1 MRRNSEH
8 RFGSVTVALQTA
20 ALMLVVLLIIS
31 SSSYGQDLTAKPVY
45 ELLSSTQEEI
55 VLHIHPD
62 YTTQT
67 VTDPV
72 TAETYTA
79 ISFAGATSGK
89 LRQGSPAEQLIQ
101 LNLLVPSLN
110 ASASYDIVSKQTQ
123 TILAVLAPVAT
134 PRSRG
139 GVVEPQYIRDAEQY
153 GAHSTPEIVA
163 FAKPQLYRTA
173 YISDLTIH
181 PIIYDLDKNS
191 ITLVTDLVIRI
202 KLPKTPHLTTK
213 VITSMQESEL
223 FGALC
228 LNGNN
233 SSLYHS
239 AVPEISRSLASTQI
253 AYKNTVAGSGAEQW
267 FSITTNEEGVYR
279 LTANDLSKAGG
290 ANIDAT
296 TIALYGYGAQ
306 ALPEDVD
313 SLSGELK
320 ECTIDTRTNSDGSFA
335 EVRFFSAG
343 PFQWHYDQNAGG
355 SSAIYRLYHVLNSFS
370 TSGHFLLKVG
380 GAPTQK
386 RISTQPD
393 FVPDSVL
400 SVQKNTVQTV
410 VVHENERAFENPNI
424 SREFVGEQI
433 PVGRDATITLPD
445 MPGYT
450 GDSTVIR
457 PAYNSH
463 AFEQRTFNVSL
474 NGSSL
479 GSTLDQST
487 IQQNSDATYY
497 TLRRWDSEFLVSS
510 SRGLPKTLTFTATTN
525 ELSPGFWLNWVETF
539 YRRETNLS
547 SGSVPF
553 LIFGDGS
560 VYRYHFTSASN
571 GEIWEV
577 TDPTSVRRL
586 GVASSDAIDIKIKGN
601 AKDLRRFIAFTSSQL
616 KTPSVAAI
624 GSPSLRTG
632 VCSQGAQEIIITP
645 QAFLDEATALA
656 KQRRMGGQAT
666 EPLSVAVVT
675 VEDIYREFGYGAND
689 LSAIR
694 NFAKA
699 AMTRSVTS
707 GGIVPLYI
715 CLFGGGHCDFQ
726 NRTTQ
731 IPVGIPI
738 YETWNSYSVGALR
751 SSEPEYVSD
760 DAFYVQLTPNSERM
774 DIAIG
779 RITVRTN
786 EEAAA
791 FVAKV
796 VKYETSSDQG
806 AWRGKGTFIADDR
819 YHEDLK
825 SPDGLVHIYDTER
838 ELEGVAERIT
848 VEKMYGQLYPNVFTA
863 AGRKK
868 PQMEQAIV
876 DAFNSGSAIISYI
889 GHGNPVVW
897 ADESI
902 LTVPSTINKM
912 TNFNRLA
919 FLSTAT
925 CDFSTF
931 DDYAAKTSGG
941 VQLLIKPDGGAIA
954 MLATCRSVQGGDP
967 LVNYFYKALFNLP
980 CDIKL
985 GTAPIGLCY
994 VVSRPHAY
1002 DYDKS
1007 KYMILGDPAQRVII
1021 PRQYVTIDSINGVAY
1036 DKSANNPI
1044 TVAALSLMNISG
1056 HISNECDGY
1065 GIDQTFNG
1073 STNITL
1079 YDAPT
1084 IVSTTTTFTQSSP
1097 ITDNW
1102 KTNGPIL
1109 YSGVASVK
1117 AGRFHTEFVVSKD
1130 IKFDSNQA
1138 KISMLASSDD
1148 FRSALGV
1155 AKNLKVYGID
1165 TTRINEDHSGP
1176 GLTISIGSRR
1186 FRSGDIVPV
1195 NSLVIVDVRDLSGLN
1210 TSSSGVG
1217 HSFVGWTDDS
1227 TTGLF
1232 DLAEHYVALPNDF
1245 TQGTSTTQTILPIG
1259 KHTLRV
1265 RAFDAAGNAAF
1276 GEVEFVAQGDHPY
1289 QLFNVTIVPH
1299 PISTTATFTFEQPA
1313 APESPVDITLDIYT
1327 AIGQHVRTITL
1338 SSVSSNSIVLP
1349 FDGNDDGGSTLLNGM
1364 YIYRLTATQRLSGV
1378 STSSGGT
1385 FIVLHQQ

>member
-8 RFGSVTVALQTA
+8 RFCSVAVAFQNA
-20 ALMLVVLLIIS
+20 ALMFVVLL
-31 SSSYGQDLTAKPVY
+31 LTAPSSFAQDFTVKPVY
-45 ELLSSTQEEI
+45 QIVSATQDEI
-55 VLHIHPD
+55 VLHVHPD

-72 TAETYTA
+72 TSEAYTA
-79 ISFAGATSGK
+79 VSFSGATSGK

-101 LNLLVPSLN
+101 LSVLVPSLN
-110 ASASYDIVSKQTQ
+110 ASASYEIISKQTQ
-123 TILAVLAPVAT
+123 QISGVLAPVAK
-134 PRSRG
+134 PVSRG
-139 GVVEPQYIRDAEQY
+139 GVIEPQYIRDAEQY
-153 GAHSTPEIVA
+153 GAHAKSELVA
-163 FAKPQLYRTA
+163 FATPQLYRTA
-173 YISDLTIH
+173 YLSDITIH
-181 PIIYDLDKNS
+181 PISYDLDNSS
-191 ITLVTDLVIRI
+191 ITIVTDLVIRI
-202 KLPKTPHLTTK
+202 KLPKTPHSSTK
-213 VITSMQESEL
+213 TITSTQEAEL
-223 FGALC
+223 FGAMC

-239 AVPEISRSLASTQI
+239 AVPAISRSIASTQI
-253 AYKNTVAGSGAEQW
+253 AYKNSVAGAGAEQW

-290 ANIDAT
+290 ASIDGSTLA
-296 TIALYGYGAQ
+296 IYGYGAQ

-320 ECTIDTRTNSDGSFA
+320 ECTIDVRTNDDGSFS

-343 PFQWHYDQNAGG
+343 PAEWHYDPNAGG
-355 SSAIYRLYHVLNSFS
+355 SSPIYRLYHLMNAFS

-380 GAPTQK
+380 GAVAQK
-386 RISTQPD
+386 RIATQPD
-393 FVPDSVL
+393 VVADSIL
-400 SVQKNTVQTV
+400 TVQKSTVQTV
-410 VVHENERAFENPNI
+410 VLHENERAFENPNV

-463 AFEQRTFNVSL
+463 AFEQRTFNASL
-474 NGSSL
+474 NGSLL

-487 IQQNSDATYY
+487 IQANSDATYY
-497 TLRRWDSEFLVSS
+497 TIRRWDSEFLVAP
-510 SRGLPKTLTFTATTN
+510 SRGVPTTMTFTATTN

-553 LIFGDGS
+553 MIFGDAS
-560 VYRYHFTSASN
+560 VYRYNFTSASN
-571 GEIWEV
+571 GEIWDV
-577 TDPTSVRRL
+577 TDPTSVRRIAI
-586 GVASSDAIDIKIKGN
+586 ASSDAIDVKIKGD
-601 AKDLRRFIAFTSSQL
+601 AKNVRRFMAFTTSQL
-616 KTPSVAAI
+616 KSASVAGIA
-624 GSPSLRTG
+624 SPSLRSG
-632 VCSQGAQEIIITP
+632 ICSQGAQEIIVTP
-645 QAFLDEATALA
+645 QAFLEEATALA

-666 EPLSVAVVT
+666 EPLSVAIVT

-689 LSAIR
+689 LTAIR
-694 NFAKA
+694 NFSKA
-699 AMTRSVTS
+699 AMTRSASS

-715 CLFGGGHCDFQ
+715 CFFGGGHCDYQ

-731 IPVGIPI
+731 IPVRIPI
-738 YETWNSYSVGALR
+738 YETWNSYSVGSLR

-779 RITVRTN
+779 RITVATN
-786 EEAAA
+786 DEAAA
-791 FVAKV
+791 FVSKV

-806 AWRGKGTFIADDR
+806 AWRAKGTYIADDR

-825 SPDGLVHIYDTER
+825 RPDGLVHIYDTER
-838 ELEGVAERIT
+838 ELEGVADRFI
-848 VEKMYGQLYPNVFTA
+848 VRKMYGQSYPNVFTA
-863 AGRKK
+863 SGRKK
-868 PQMEQAIV
+868 PQMEQDIV

-889 GHGNPVVW
+889 GHGNPAIW

-902 LTVPSTINKM
+902 LAVPSTINKM
-912 TNFNRLA
+912 TNLNRLA
-919 FLSTAT
+919 FLTTAT

-941 VQLLIKPDGGAIA
+941 VQLLKKPDGGAIA

-980 CDIKL
+980 CDIKQ

-994 VVSRPHAY
+994 VVSRPHGY

-1021 PRQYVTIDSINGVAY
+1021 PRQYVSIDSINGVAY
-1036 DKSANNPI
+1036 DKSANAPI
-1044 TVAALSLMNISG
+1044 TLAALSLVNISG
-1056 HISNECDGY
+1056 HISNNCDGY
-1065 GIDQTFNG
+1065 DIDQTFNG

-1084 IVSTTTTFTQSSP
+1084 TVTTTTTFTEAPP
-1097 ITDNW
+1097 ITDVW

-1109 YSGVASVK
+1109 YSGVASVNS
-1117 AGRFHTEFVVSKD
+1117 GRFNTQFVVSKD

-1138 KISMLASSDD
+1138 KISMLAYSDD

-1155 AKNLKVYGID
+1155 AKNLKVFGID
-1165 TTRINEDHSGP
+1165 TTRINEDHTGP
-1176 GLTISIGSRR
+1176 GLTVYIGSRR
-1186 FRSGDIVPV
+1186 FKSGDIVPI

-1227 TTGLF
+1227 TTGAF

-1245 TQGTSTTQTILPIG
+1245 TQGTSTTQAVLPVG

-1265 RAFDAAGNAAF
+1265 RAFDAAGNASF
-1276 GEVEFVAQGDHPY
+1276 GEVEFIAQGDHPY

-1313 APESPVDITLDIYT
+1313 APESPVDVALDIYS
-1327 AIGQHVRTITL
+1327 AIGQHVRTISL
-1338 SSVSSNSIVLP
+1338 SSVSSNSVVLP
-1349 FDGNDDGGSTLLNGM
+1349 FDGNDDGGSSLLNGM

-1385 FIVLHQQ
+1385 FLILHQQ